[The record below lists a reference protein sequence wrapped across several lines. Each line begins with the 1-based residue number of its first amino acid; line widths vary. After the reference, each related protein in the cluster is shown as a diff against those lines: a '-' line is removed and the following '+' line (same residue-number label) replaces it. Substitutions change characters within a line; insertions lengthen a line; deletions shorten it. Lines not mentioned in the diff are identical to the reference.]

1 MKTPWST
8 LPICHGPAITP
19 QRSIV
24 ARTPKPSAYSVSS
37 SSAASFVAPYS
48 VRAPSSGKSS
58 AIPCSDAPATGCT
71 ASSAKRVASSRS
83 ASRDSGATG

>member
-24 ARTPKPSAYSVSS
+24 ARTPKLSAYSVSS

-58 AIPCSDAPATGCT
+58 AMPCAEAPATACSG
-71 ASSAKRVASSRS
+71 SSAKRVSCSLSRS
-83 ASRDSGATG
+83 ADCGATG